1 MKSKHVGKTIS
12 KVEVTNISSHGI
24 WILTDDEELFLSYS
38 DFPWF
43 KDFPVGKILNVAEP
57 SSGHFYWSD
66 LDVDLSIEIIKHPE
80 RFPIK
85 AKCFA

>member
-1 MKSKHVGKTIS
+1 MKSKRVGKTIS

-24 WILTDDEELFLSYS
+24 WVLTDDEEQFLSYS

-43 KDFPVGKILNVAEP
+43 KDFHVGKILNVAEP

-80 RFPIK
+80 RFPVK